1 MLRKLLWFAFAL
13 FIGFVWIPMMIK
25 SCDKDATAERMS
37 ELRAARD
44 SEEDTVFKADEDSG
58 DDEYIISDESDRE
71 DRLAGDDELNSKE
84 APGEDY
90 DDIDSEDDEDDF
102 VEKSP
107 VAVNKTAKTTI
118 SRKVIEETT
127 YSDESNVGYFVITGS
142 FADEVN
148 ADRMVEQLKEMGY
161 GDAEK
166 IVFDF
171 SQYYS
176 VVSGK
181 YDTESSARAK
191 SLELKNRNI
200 NAYVHK
206 MRSKL
211 FGD

>member
-1 MLRKLLWFAFAL
+1 MLRKGIWFAL
-13 FIGFVWIPMMIK
+13 IMFIGFIWCSMMMK
-25 SCDKDATAERMS
+25 ACDSSTTAQKMS
-37 ELRAARD
+37 NMD
-44 SEEDTVFKADEDSG
+44 SKLDTQEEVVFKADEDSG
-58 DDEYIISDESDRE
+58 DDEYIISDESDKE
-71 DRLAGDDELNSKE
+71 DRYAEGEEVNLKE
-84 APGEDY
+84 APGDY
-90 DDIDSEDDEDDF
+90 YDKKDEDDF
-102 VEKSP
+102 REKSP
-107 VAVNKTAKTTI
+107 VAVKKDVKNTTTKI
-118 SRKVIEETT
+118 SREAIKETT
-127 YSDESNVGYFVITGS
+127 YSDESSVGYFVITGS
-142 FADEVN
+142 FSDEIN

-181 YDTESSARAK
+181 YDTESSARSK